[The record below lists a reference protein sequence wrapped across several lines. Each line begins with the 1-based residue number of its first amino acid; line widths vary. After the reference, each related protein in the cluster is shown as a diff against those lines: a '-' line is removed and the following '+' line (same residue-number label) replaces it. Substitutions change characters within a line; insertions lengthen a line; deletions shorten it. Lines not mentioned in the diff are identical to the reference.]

1 MSSAQAKFEKLQRDN
16 LKMMEQRNQALL
28 DVSTFQNA
36 LEQKNKEKEQVEAQL
51 AEKDSSLIAAIKRVE
66 EAEIAL
72 KLHNDGLLELKKDW

>member
-51 AEKDSSLIAAIKRVE
+51 AEKDSALIAAIKRVD
-66 EAEIAL
+66 EIAL
-72 KLHNDGLLELKKDW
+72 KLHNDGLPELKKDW